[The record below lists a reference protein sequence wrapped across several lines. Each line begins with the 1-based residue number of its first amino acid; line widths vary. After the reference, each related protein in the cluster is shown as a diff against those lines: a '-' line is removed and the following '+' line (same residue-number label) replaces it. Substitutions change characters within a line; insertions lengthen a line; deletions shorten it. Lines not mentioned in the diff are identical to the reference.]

1 MTRKQL
7 QFFDEIFVLVENQ
20 IGITDKHTL
29 TYPQI
34 YIFYFHKIEIIR
46 YKIIWPIIINVR
58 DTSFVTWNWLSIMW

>member
-29 TYPQI
+29 TYPNL
-34 YIFYFHKIEIIR
+34 YFSIFIK
-46 YKIIWPIIINVR
+46 
-58 DTSFVTWNWLSIMW
+58 